1 MYKTNNAKW
10 ILKEIYEK
18 RNETG
23 DVRFVFENKEIN
35 AHKLILASASKY
47 FENLFYGSNKKECE
61 VIEIE
66 INEDVSAKCYLGYI
80 HFIYTGSIDK
90 SELAEKDIVAIL
102 SLLARKKNPHMKQ
115 FIRNELNQLEIRIDN
130 VGKIYSIAQ
139 NCECEEL
146 QNRCWSFIEFSSQVI
161 INNIE
166 VFESFPL
173 ELVDKIIKSDT
184 FFAEEIKIFMALI
197 AWQMSNANCEISE
210 LFNYIRYQYI
220 SDEDLEQHVY
230 KLVDPSR
237 IACIVYSFR
246 KNFSQRK
253 IPETSIDAFA
263 GKNQV
268 DKKIEKQEMK
278 VNLSEKILANL
289 FYKELFKDVVI
300 KCENFSFAAQKLI
313 LIVATD
319 LSFPLIDVRVD
330 EIDLSDFSFQTF
342 QMMIDYVYTGFIN
355 LSGQNKYDLYE
366 LYLLARKV
374 RVKELLDAV
383 DEQIRKIEIEPF
395 NKLNERIE
403 EFCKKIEK
411 IEESCKKI
419 EKIEESCKKIEK
431 IEEKVN
437 TLVELNPAPIKN
449 IWVFCGCDSTWRDN
463 ESHFNCS
470 KIQKIQFD
478 FYEALEESQID
489 FNFIAENVQEEE
501 SFYIYVT
508 FEEKNITRIYQN
520 KLKNL
525 KKTNNC
531 IYFAKQKIKFLQ
543 FRRDKG
549 YGLKITKF
557 LLKESRFLYFN
568 QL

>member
-1 MYKTNNAKW
+1 LIILKMYKTNNAKW
-10 ILKEIYEK
+10 IFKEIYEK

-23 DVRFVFENKEIN
+23 DVRFVFSAENEKIN

-47 FENLFYGSNKKECE
+47 FENRFYGSNQKECE
-61 VIEIE
+61 EIEIE
-66 INEDVSAKCYLGYI
+66 INEDVSAN
-80 HFIYTGSIDK
+80 
-90 SELAEKDIVAIL
+90 ELAEKDIIAIL

-115 FIRNELNQLEIRIDN
+115 FIRNELNQLEIRVDN

-146 QNRCWSFIEFSSQVI
+146 QNRCLSFIEFSSQVI

-166 VFESFPL
+166 VFVSFPL

-184 FFAEEIKIFMALI
+184 FFAEEIKIFMALN
-197 AWQMSNANCEISE
+197 AWKMSNANCDISD

-220 SDEDLEQHVY
+220 TDEDLEQHVY

-278 VNLSEKILANL
+278 VNLCEKILANL
-289 FYKELFKDVVI
+289 FTNELLKDVVI

-313 LIVATD
+313 LNVATD

-330 EIDLSDFSFQTF
+330 EIDFSDFSFQTF

-374 RVKELLDAV
+374 RVKELLDEV

-395 NKLNERIE
+395 NTLNLRIE

-411 IEESCKKI
+411 IEEFGKEI
-419 EKIEESCKKIEK
+419 EKID
-431 IEEKVN
+431 EKVN
-437 TLVELNPAPIKN
+437 TLVELNPAPIRN
-449 IWVFCGCDSTWRDN
+449 IAVFCGCDSTWRDYV
-463 ESHFNCS
+463 SHYKCS
-470 KIQKIQFD
+470 KIYKIEFE
-478 FYEALEESQID
+478 FYEVLEESQID

-501 SFYIYVT
+501 SFYIYVC
-508 FEEKNITRIYQN
+508 FEEKNMTCVYKN

-525 KKTNNC
+525 KKTSNC
-531 IYFAKQKIKFLQ
+531 IDFAKRKIKFLR
-543 FRRDKG
+543 FWLDKG

-557 LLKESRFLYFN
+557 SLKESRYLYFN